1 MSSMKRLVSAAAVAC
16 VSMCLAAPA
25 AMAQLVGN
33 PLVEPRYVQPS
44 AANLKPIYERL
55 RKRMVLEEFAQFML
69 PLRLPKKLIVQFDQC
84 GAPVRLYKAG
94 EPATV
99 CYELVDQMEKIA
111 AKADAETREMVLA
124 GATTQA
130 VFHEAANAIFDI
142 LQIPVWGRREDA
154 ADRLAGFLMVEV
166 GADIAYQLIVGT
178 AIFFQNSGKT
188 WTGSAFADV
197 NAPEAQRFFNFLCM
211 ALGADP
217 VRFGYLA
224 ASDDKN
230 KDPVIPKDRAGRC
243 EGEFTQVRS
252 AFNLRIM
259 PYVDPDLLIKL
270 RATQWTLSSSG
281 R

>member
-1 MSSMKRLVSAAAVAC
+1 MREGTTQQRVLFRELFDK
-16 VSMCLAAPA
+16 
-25 AMAQLVGN
+25 
-33 PLVEPRYVQPS
+33 PLV
-44 AANLKPIYERL
+44 
-55 RKRMVLEEFAQFML
+55 
-69 PLRLPKKLIVQFDQC
+69 VQFDQC
-84 GAPVRLYKAG
+84 GAPARLYKTG

-99 CYELVDQMEKIA
+99 CYELVDQIEKIG

-124 GATTQA
+124 GTITQA

-142 LQIPVWGRREDA
+142 LQVPVWGRREDA
-154 ADRLAGFLMVEV
+154 ADRLAGFLMAEV

-211 ALGADP
+211 AYGADP

-230 KDPVIPKDRAGRC
+230 KDPVIPKNRAGRC

-259 PYVDPDLLIKL
+259 PYVDPDLLIRL

>member
-1 MSSMKRLVSAAAVAC
+1 MKRLISAAAVAC
-16 VSMCLAAPA
+16 ALACVTAPA

-33 PLVEPRYVQPS
+33 PLVEPRYVQPN

-55 RKRMVLEEFAQFML
+55 RKRMVLEEFAQFMV

-84 GAPVRLYKAG
+84 NAPTRLYKAG

-99 CYELVDQMEKIA
+99 CYELVDAIEKVA
-111 AKADAETREMVLA
+111 AKGDAETREMVLA
-124 GATTQA
+124 GTITQA
-130 VFHEAANAIFDI
+130 VFHDAANAIFDI
-142 LQIPVWGRREDA
+142 LQVPVWGRREDA

-166 GADIAYQLIVGT
+166 GSDIAYHLVVGT

-188 WTGSAFADV
+188 WTGSQFADV
-197 NAPEAQRFFNFLCM
+197 NSPEGQRFFNFLCM
-211 ALGADP
+211 AYGADS

-224 ASDDKN
+224 TSDDKD
-230 KDPVIPKDRAGRC
+230 KQPIIPKNRANRC
-243 EGEFTQVRS
+243 NDEYTQVRS

>member
-1 MSSMKRLVSAAAVAC
+1 MKRLISAAAVAC
-16 VSMCLAAPA
+16 ALVCLTAPA

-33 PLVEPRYVQPS
+33 PLVEPRYLQPN
-44 AANLKPIYERL
+44 AANLKPIYDRL

-84 GAPVRLYKAG
+84 NAPTRLYKAG

-99 CYELVDQMEKIA
+99 CYELVDAIEKVA
-111 AKADAETREMVLA
+111 AKGDAETREMVLA
-124 GATTQA
+124 GTITQA
-130 VFHEAANAIFDI
+130 VFHDAANAIFDI

-166 GADIAYQLIVGT
+166 GSDIAYHLVVGT

-188 WTGSAFADV
+188 WTGNQFADV
-197 NAPEAQRFFNFLCM
+197 NAPEGQRFFNFLCM
-211 ALGADP
+211 AYGADP

-224 ASDDKN
+224 TSDDK
-230 KDPVIPKDRAGRC
+230 KKEPILPKNRANRC
-243 EGEFTQVRS
+243 NDEYTQVRS

-270 RATQWTLSSSG
+270 RAHPWTLSSSG